1 VGRVHSVEEAPFWQ
15 GHVYGVVVGIG
26 VEDVKNGIK
35 RLYPRDTSIKRPL
48 RVREC
53 TDVPKA
59 LSYAVKP
66 AFVRRVSYVDPRT
79 GRDNTYNYDLKP
91 PQLRELAL
99 CLGRYKF
106 ARSIR
111 PHRLSGLQRSN
122 KAEPRRTK
130 ALKGTGIGAKLL
142 PELMR
147 MRATSTGCA
156 NSRLSLRPSPRALC
170 SRVLARA
177 RWPSPRIERGS

>member
-1 VGRVHSVEEAPFWQ
+1 MGRVHSVEEAPFWQ

-79 GRDNTYNYDLKP
+79 GRDNTTITTL
-91 PQLRELAL
+91 
-99 CLGRYKF
+99 
-106 ARSIR
+106 
-111 PHRLSGLQRSN
+111 
-122 KAEPRRTK
+122 
-130 ALKGTGIGAKLL
+130 
-142 PELMR
+142 
-147 MRATSTGCA
+147 
-156 NSRLSLRPSPRALC
+156 SRLSSGN
-170 SRVLARA
+170 SRSASGDTSCRFDTRSLAVGDIA
-177 RWPSPRIERGS
+177 TE